1 MTSAWLYILQ
11 RASAMIM
18 APLVIAH
25 LLLIIY
31 AMRGGITAGEILSRT
46 QGSVGWAIFYGLFV
60 VSAAIHAPIGVR
72 NVLAEMAGLKGRTVD
87 LLMAGFAVLLLII
100 GLRAVYGVVAI

>member
-31 AMRGGITAGEILSRT
+31 AMRGGITAGPYSMVCLSSLLPFMHR
-46 QGSVGWAIFYGLFV
+46 
-60 VSAAIHAPIGVR
+60 SAFATCWQKWQD
-72 NVLAEMAGLKGRTVD
+72 LKG
-87 LLMAGFAVLLLII
+87 GPLIC
-100 GLRAVYGVVAI
+100 

>member
-1 MTSAWLYILQ
+1 MTSAWLYIAQ

-46 QGSVGWAIFYGLFV
+46 QGSIGWAVFYGLFV

-72 NVLAEMAGLKGRTVD
+72 NVLAEMAGLKGRAVD
-87 LLMAGFAVLLLII
+87 LVIAAFAVLLLII

>member
-72 NVLAEMAGLKGRTVD
+72 NVLAEMAGLKGRAVD